1 MVTGDIPDAAASYDY
16 SSMLVLV
23 MIILMSYFKF
33 KLNGYCY
40 CYHLT
45 NWCIESMGLLTDV
58 YLLGCMVYIAY
69 PTA

>member
-1 MVTGDIPDAAASYDY
+1 MMVTGADASASASSSS

-23 MIILMSYFKF
+23 LVLVMSYFSSSYYAV
-33 KLNGYCY
+33 N

-45 NWCIESMGLLTDV
+45 NWCIESMLLTDV